1 MKNSKIAQLIK
12 TLSDEV
18 KIQYV
23 DEWFKLS
30 NGSVDKKFLSKIYD
44 SIQEKYIDCV
54 IKGEDIISR
63 EYAEESFDDFKE
75 KYDDDFEVID
85 DNLDFCNSNKIIRQI
100 DKFCNYFPNELVS
113 FLFEKYISY
122 EDFDNSHKNN
132 TLLCIKYLTNQ
143 INDELSKDSKDNI
156 YAMLRLAFES
166 DNYEQEETAISIIEN
181 LRDKICLQIIID
193 SINNDCLDEC
203 IVSYAKSVQKEL
215 EDELDLNY
223 KDK

>member
-18 KIQYV
+18 KTQYV
-23 DEWFKLS
+23 DEWFELS
-30 NGSVDKKFLSKIYD
+30 NGSVDKNYLSMIYD
-44 SIQEKYIDCV
+44 SIQEKYMELV
-54 IKGEDIISR
+54 VNGEDIISR
-63 EYAEESFDDFKE
+63 EYAEQSFDDFKDN
-75 KYDDDFEVID
+75 YDDYFEVID
-85 DNLDFCNSNKIIRQI
+85 DICNSNKITRQI
-100 DKFCNYFPNELVS
+100 DKFYNYFPNELVS

-166 DNYEQEETAISIIEN
+166 DNYEQEETAIFIIEN

-193 SINNDCLDEC
+193 SINNDCLDES
-203 IVSYAKSVQKEL
+203 IVSYAKTVQEEL
-215 EDELDLNY
+215 ENELDFNY
-223 KDK
+223 EDK

>member
-1 MKNSKIAQLIK
+1 MKNSKISQLVK

-18 KIQYV
+18 KTKYV
-23 DEWFKLS
+23 DEWFELS
-30 NGSVDKKFLSKIYD
+30 NGSVDKKYLSMIYD
-44 SIQEKYIDCV
+44 SIQEKYIELV
-54 IKGEDIISR
+54 FKGEEIISR
-63 EYAEESFDDFKE
+63 ECAEQSFDDFKD
-75 KYDDDFEVID
+75 KYDDFEVID
-85 DNLDFCNSNKIIRQI
+85 DICNLDKITREI
-100 DKFCNYFPNELVS
+100 DKFYNYFPNELVS

-132 TLLCIKYLTNQ
+132 TLLCVKYLTNK
-143 INDELSKDSKDNI
+143 INGELFKDSKDNI

-203 IVSYAKSVQKEL
+203 IISYAKTIQKEL

-223 KDK
+223 EDK

>member
-18 KIQYV
+18 KNQYV
-23 DEWFKLS
+23 DKWFELS
-30 NGSVDKKFLSKIYD
+30 NGSVDKNYLSMIYD
-44 SIQEKYIDCV
+44 SIQEKYMECA

-63 EYAEESFDDFKE
+63 ECAEQSFDDFKK
-75 KYDDDFEVID
+75 KYDDFEVID
-85 DNLDFCNSNKIIRQI
+85 DICNSNKITRQI

-122 EDFDNSHKNN
+122 DDFDNSHKNN

-166 DNYEQEETAISIIEN
+166 DNYDQEEIAISIIEN

-193 SINNDCLDEC
+193 SINNDCLDEY
-203 IVSYAKSVQKEL
+203 IASYAKTVQN
-215 EDELDLNY
+215 ELDFNY
-223 KDK
+223 EDK

>member
-1 MKNSKIAQLIK
+1 MKNSNIARLVKI
-12 TLSDEV
+12 LSDEV
-18 KIQYV
+18 KTQYV
-23 DEWFKLS
+23 DKWFEFS
-30 NGSVDKKFLSKIYD
+30 NGSVDKKYLSMIYD
-44 SIQEKYIDCV
+44 SIQEKCIECV
-54 IKGEDIISR
+54 VKGEDIISR
-63 EYAEESFDDFKE
+63 ECAEQSFDDFKE

-85 DNLDFCNSNKIIRQI
+85 DICNSNKITRQI
-100 DKFCNYFPNELVS
+100 DKFYNYFPNELVS

-132 TLLCIKYLTNQ
+132 TLLFIKYLTNQ

-193 SINNDCLDEC
+193 SINNDCLDES
-203 IVSYAKSVQKEL
+203 IVSYAKTVQQEL

-223 KDK
+223 EDK

>member
-1 MKNSKIAQLIK
+1 MKNSKIAQLVK

-18 KIQYV
+18 KSQYV
-23 DEWFKLS
+23 DDWFELY
-30 NGSVDKKFLSKIYD
+30 NGYVDKKYLSMIYD
-44 SIQEKYIDCV
+44 SIQEKYV
-54 IKGEDIISR
+54 EWMAKGEFIISR
-63 EYAEESFDDFKE
+63 EYAEQSFDDFKD
-75 KYDDDFEVID
+75 KYDDFEVID
-85 DNLDFCNSNKIIRQI
+85 DFCNSNKITREI
-100 DKFCNYFPNELVS
+100 DKFYNYFPDELVS

-132 TLLCIKYLTNQ
+132 TLLCVNYLTNRMH
-143 INDELSKDSKDNI
+143 DELSKDSKDNI

-193 SINNDCLDEC
+193 SINNDCLDES
-203 IVSYAKSVQKEL
+203 IISYAKTVQNEL

-223 KDK
+223 EDK